1 MKLFA
6 VTAKEELND
15 VLLLRKDVKREF
27 DLLVQYFGEE
37 SIKPEELF
45 GIFATLLRQ
54 FQVIG
59 GEIKAEL

>member
-1 MKLFA
+1 M
-6 VTAKEELND
+6 
-15 VLLLRKDVKREF
+15 KREF
-27 DLLVQYFGEE
+27 HLLVQYFGEE

-59 GEIKAEL
+59 GDSRIIITTRKSVQLVTQC